1 MTFSHPSYKYTGFG
15 KMFNEFQ
22 QTHSFGVSS
31 EVSQSL
37 ITVVNYGELI
47 ILTSG
52 LYVTDLSCFDD
63 PLS

>member
-1 MTFSHPSYKYTGFG
+1 
-15 KMFNEFQ
+15 MFNEFQ
-22 QTHSFGVSS
+22 QTHSFRVNS

-37 ITVVNYGELI
+37 RTVMNYGELI

-52 LYVTDLSCFDD
+52 LYVTDLSFFDD